1 MQADED
7 ILRKKK
13 VYTKNEMKKNENESE
28 NENGSNRKQLLGHVA
43 RSFTTACPR
52 FVQLTVR
59 APTYGSSFW

>member
-13 VYTKNEMKKNENESE
+13 VYTKNEMKKNENES
-28 NENGSNRKQLLGHVA
+28 ENGSNRKQLLGHVA